1 MTNKSTHVVPN
12 KEKGGW
18 DIKQSGGER
27 SSGHFDTK
35 QDAVDR
41 ARQISK
47 NQETELVIHNR
58 DGKISGK
65 DSHGNDPFPPK
76 G

>member
-1 MTNKSTHVVPN
+1 MAKSTHVVPN
-12 KEKGGW
+12 SSGGW
-18 DIKQSGGER
+18 DIKQSGGKR
-27 SSGHFDTK
+27 SSGHFDRK

-41 ARQISK
+41 ARDISR
-47 NQETELVIHNR
+47 NQKTELVIHNKNGR
-58 DGKISGK
+58 ISQK